1 MIDFE
6 KSSRKAARKV
16 WDNTVIHGCMF
27 HFCQVIWKKAK
38 SMKEIAAKVD
48 DKSSHVNS
56 IVRMYTRLSF
66 LPVEKITAGIDSI
79 SQYQKI
85 HHLEKDFE
93 EFNKYFTTTWMK
105 VYKASE
111 WCISDQTQRTN
122 NNVEAYNN
130 KIKGLISRN
139 PNVYVFLDGLQ
150 SLALDASNQLEDEKE
165 NFFFIKDRSKLT
177 EKYRKAKVALKSK
190 KINIT
195 TFLLYMSGK
204 LQDMA
209 LRNQAL

>member
-1 MIDFE
+1 
-6 KSSRKAARKV
+6 
-16 WDNTVIHGCMF
+16 MF
-27 HFCQVIWKKAK
+27 HFCQAIWKKAK

-48 DKSSHVNS
+48 DKSSHINS

-93 EFNKYFTTTWMK
+93 EFNKYITTTWMK

-111 WCISDQTQRTN
+111 WCVSDETQRTN

-139 PNVYVFLDGLQ
+139 RNVYVFLDGFLNSQ
-150 SLALDASNQLEDEKE
+150 NSPEFFRIPYNSSELFTILKNSWELESVL
-165 NFFFIKDRSKLT
+165 NFFQQIPQNS
-177 EKYRKAKVALKSK
+177 
-190 KINIT
+190 
-195 TFLLYMSGK
+195 
-204 LQDMA
+204 
-209 LRNQAL
+209 